1 MSEAQVGFG
10 NKLENVFLAIL
21 RVVILVVLALSLL
34 AAVALGVWAVKDMSA
49 TAAPYKAEAV
59 DNKALMQELKK
70 SLESSPAASEP
81 AAPKSKTSK
90 STKAENKALEDE
102 LGKQVKTV
110 ADFLSKFDKNLSD
123 PDAFKTGL
131 RRKST
136 TLALD
141 PESEAS
147 VLAYAK
153 GQTDFF
159 SLALADPEIIAIL
172 KKKDDDDAFGSYF
185 NAAVETYPGFFERQR
200 DSRKAFEAEEGA
212 RVRGAKAG
220 AMMKLSI
227 AGGMFGTFLLISLIL
242 VLVKIERN
250 LRLRPI

>member
-21 RVVILVVLALSLL
+21 RVVILIVLALSLL
-34 AAVALGVWAVKDMSA
+34 ASVALGVWAVKDMGASA
-49 TAAPYKAEAV
+49 SPYKPEAV

-70 SLESSPAASEP
+70 SLESSPAPSEP
-81 AAPKSKTSK
+81 APQKSNAPKAP
-90 STKAENKALEDE
+90 KAENKALEEE

-110 ADFLSKFDKNLSD
+110 SDFLSKFDKNLSD
-123 PDAFKTGL
+123 AEAFKSGL
-131 RRKST
+131 RKKAT
-136 TLALD
+136 TLALE
-141 PESEAS
+141 PGSEAS

-153 GQTDFF
+153 GQTDLF
-159 SLALADPEIIAIL
+159 SLALADPEIVAIL
-172 KKKDDDDAFGSYF
+172 KKKDDDETFGNYF
-185 NAAVETYPGFFERQR
+185 NAAVEIYPGFFERQR
-200 DSRKAFEAEEGA
+200 ESRKEFEAQEGA
-212 RVRGAKAG
+212 RVMGAKAG